1 MRLRFLGANGQ
12 VTGSRYLL
20 EAADQRILIDCGMF
34 QERRYQGRN
43 WQTPLVKPGSVDW
56 LLLTHAHLD
65 HCGLIPRLVDHG
77 FDRPI
82 ITTAPSV
89 DLAKIIMADSARIQE
104 EDAAYKQKRHKKEKR
119 KGTYPAVPLYGRE
132 AAERAAKLFKPV
144 RYSEPM
150 GLGEHVTVTFHEA
163 GHILGA
169 AIVEIEVR
177 ENGIKRRVIFSGDIG
192 QWDKPLVGDPTLL
205 KACDYVVME
214 STYGDRNHPAGDD
227 AQTQLAKAINQAVHR
242 GGNVIVPTFAVER
255 AQELI
260 YHLGRLVHERR
271 IPQVRVF
278 LDSPMA
284 VDVTDVF
291 RRHRQYLD
299 DKTQALIDARQ
310 PPLRFPGLTMSRS
323 VDESKAINSVSGS
336 KVILS
341 TSGMCT
347 AGRIKHHLRANI
359 ERPESTILFVGYQG
373 RGTLG
378 RQIMA
383 RRGKVRIHGRYFS
396 VRAKVSQLCGFSA
409 HGDRDDLLRWLG
421 HFDDVPRQVFLAHG
435 EKEAA
440 ASLMN
445 SVQSQLGWSVSVPQ
459 FKQVV
464 TLA

>member
-20 EAADQRILIDCGMF
+20 EAADQRIVIDCGMF
-34 QERRYQGRN
+34 QERAYLGRN

-77 FDRPI
+77 FDGPI
-82 ITTAPSV
+82 ITTEPSV
-89 DLAKIIMADSARIQE
+89 DLAKIIMADSARIQQ
-104 EDAAYKQKRHKKEKR
+104 EDASYKRKRHRKEKR
-119 KGTYPAVPLYGRE
+119 KGPHPVVPLYGVE
-132 AAERAAKLFKPV
+132 AAERAAKLLRPV
-144 RYSEPM
+144 RYGEPVA
-150 GLGEHVTVTFHEA
+150 LGEHVTATFHEA

-177 ENGIKRRVIFSGDIG
+177 QNGTKRRVIFSGDIG
-192 QWDKPLVGDPTLL
+192 QWDKPLIGDPTLL

-214 STYGDRNHPAGDD
+214 STYGDRNHPGGDD
-227 AQTQLAKAINQAVHR
+227 AQTQLAQAVNQTVQR
-242 GGNVIVPTFAVER
+242 GGNVVVPTFAVER

-260 YHLGRLVHERR
+260 YHLGRLVHEER

-299 DKTQALIDARQ
+299 DKTQALFDARQ
-310 PPLRFPGLTMSRS
+310 PPLHFPGLTMSRS
-323 VDESKAINSVSGS
+323 VDESKAINGIPGS

-359 ERPESTILFVGYQG
+359 ERADSTILFVGYQG

-378 RQIMA
+378 RHIMA
-383 RRGKVRIHGRYFS
+383 RRGKVRIHGRHFS
-396 VRAKVSQLCGFSA
+396 VRAKVAQLYGFSA

-421 HFDDVPRQVFLAHG
+421 HFDAAPRQVFLTHG

-440 ASLMN
+440 GALMN
-445 SVQSQLGWSVSVPQ
+445 AVQSQLGWPVSVPR
-459 FKQVV
+459 FKQAV